1 VSCFT
6 YYCYFGYATSGGAK
20 IRSLN
25 GNNSYG
31 TYGVVSRGYDATE
44 TPISGIVYGNQITYN
59 SNSLNG
65 NGFSTADTITGLTSG
80 ARASVTNT
88 QPGSY
93 KLYYKRISGTFTSG
107 ETITGSVTG
116 TSAVIATGGNSGQK
130 GFVIVA
136 TGLTSQPIIG
146 TSIEFDGDTSAY
158 VIQQIGT
165 WVNSSSIV
173 QIVLAQ
179 EKVIASVDSTATR
192 IRANFSQSRLTGH
205 DFLSIGTGGT
215 VTTNYPGYPTQPAAT
230 GNQTIEVFPGR
241 VFYISTDQDG
251 NFKVGNYFA
260 VNQATG
266 TATLNAN
273 AFNLSGLSALRLG
286 SVGAQLGELISE
298 FSSDITLGASSNTK
312 VPTQN
317 AVKTYV
323 DNKVNAA
330 TQLTLGSYPT
340 QTLVKLTGTGANTDT
355 IDLSI
360 GGVLTTQIGAS
371 YVALPS
377 GPTGSRPGTAT
388 SGFIR
393 FNTTVLSFEGYNGSQ
408 WTGIGGGNPWI
419 IKSTAYTS
427 SANDRIFVDTSAG
440 AVTITL
446 PASPA
451 LGDTVRFIDKS
462 GTFSTYNL
470 TVARNGQK
478 IMGDSVDM
486 IVDTNNAAF
495 NLVYSD
501 DTSGWRLGEA

>member
-1 VSCFT
+1 
-6 YYCYFGYATSGGAK
+6 
-20 IRSLN
+20 
-25 GNNSYG
+25 
-31 TYGVVSRGYDATE
+31 
-44 TPISGIVYGNQITYN
+44 
-59 SNSLNG
+59 
-65 NGFSTADTITGLTSG
+65 
-80 ARASVTNT
+80 
-88 QPGSY
+88 
-93 KLYYKRISGTFTSG
+93 
-107 ETITGSVTG
+107 
-116 TSAVIATGGNSGQK
+116 
-130 GFVIVA
+130 
-136 TGLTSQPIIG
+136 
-146 TSIEFDGDTSAY
+146 
-158 VIQQIGT
+158 
-165 WVNSSSIV
+165 
-173 QIVLAQ
+173 
-179 EKVIASVDSTATR
+179 
-192 IRANFSQSRLTGH
+192 
-205 DFLSIGTGGT
+205 
-215 VTTNYPGYPTQPAAT
+215 
-230 GNQTIEVFPGR
+230 VFPGR